1 MPASQFPRSVSVPIA
16 GSMRRG
22 TPSPFFCK
30 CSFHVTSSCGLEY
43 DKLREF
49 HRKNIGALE
58 RRGGYPAEPGTICRR
73 DFAPPRR
80 VEICCHSIRNNGNW
94 RFGGSRRAN
103 FLVRI
108 GKPTLPPEL
117 NAHPAD

>member
-22 TPSPFFCK
+22 TPLPFFCK
-30 CSFHVTSSCGLEY
+30 CSFHVTSSCALEY

-58 RRGGYPAEPGTICRR
+58 RRGGYRLSLEQLVGGILLHHAEWKSVATLFETTATGDSVGR
-73 DFAPPRR
+73 
-80 VEICCHSIRNNGNW
+80 
-94 RFGGSRRAN
+94 GG
-103 FLVRI
+103 L
-108 GKPTLPPEL
+108 
-117 NAHPAD
+117 